1 LDWLSA
7 SASSFFVLSRPIS
20 PDWVDGFLYHNYNG
34 KINGAYS
41 PCYVVNG
48 KRPVNAELALRLG
61 RYFGQEP
68 RYWINLQS
76 RYDMDMAEDALSV
89 KVSREVHP
97 LRMAG

>member
-1 LDWLSA
+1 MTKKRI
-7 SASSFFVLSRPIS
+7 RPIHPGVYLKELLNELELS
-20 PDWVDGFLYHNYNG
+20 QYRLAHDIGVQAMR
-34 KINGAYS
+34 IS
-41 PCYVVNG
+41 YVVNG

-76 RYDMDMAEDALSV
+76 RFDMDSAEDALAKQV
-89 KVSREVHP
+89 IREVHP